1 MDIKRRL
8 KLFIQKPLVQEAG
21 QVAYSG
27 LVEALKQADG
37 ITSVAAVPGLKLGL
51 QSLLALIQAVD
62 VC

>member
-8 KLFIQKPLVQEAG
+8 KVFIQKPLVQEAG
-21 QVAYSG
+21 KVAYSG

>member
-1 MDIKRRL
+1 MHRR
-8 KLFIQKPLVQEAG
+8 KKFFQKPVVQEAG
-21 QVAYSG
+21 KVAYAG

-37 ITSVAAVPGLKLGL
+37 ITSIVTVPGLKLGL

>member
-1 MDIKRRL
+1 MYIKRRL
-8 KLFIQKPLVQEAG
+8 KILLQKPIVQEAG
-21 QVAYSG
+21 KVAYSG

-37 ITSVAAVPGLKLGL
+37 ITSIATVPGLKLAL